1 MEFALNSL
9 PVIVLIIPLLSF
21 VVLSFFSKRLPR
33 RGDWL
38 GTGLLFIN
46 LISSF
51 IIFAAFL
58 KNGEYNFSMNWFNTG
73 AGSMMFTVGY
83 KIDAYSALMLIV
95 VNLISSFVHLYS
107 IKYMQDDAKYGRY
120 YAFLGLFTFSMLGIV
135 LTNNILMMYVFW
147 ELVGIS
153 SYLLIGFWYEN
164 KAPQE
169 AAKKAFLV
177 NRVGD
182 FGFLLGI
189 IMIFVFIG
197 NFSFPEIFAGVAAGK
212 VSGGMLTAM
221 GIMLF
226 MGAIGKSAQFPLHVW
241 LPDAMEGPTPV
252 SALIHAA
259 TMVAAGV
266 YMTARMFPLFS
277 PDALTVVAF
286 IGTFTAFMAATI
298 ALTQNDIKRILAYST
313 VSQLGYMIMAI
324 GVGGVSFGFFHLV
337 THAFF
342 KACLFLCAG
351 SVIMGMHHVQD
362 IRDMGGLR
370 KKMPVTYWTMLISTI
385 SIVGVPLTSGFM
397 SKDAIISATMA
408 FAEVNGGITYLI
420 PIAALLSALLTAFY
434 MFRLIIK
441 TFFGEPRNQE
451 KYDHCKEQSWHVTVP
466 LIILAVLSF
475 FGFYSFNPLDPG
487 TGWLLNIVKTP
498 ASLLANTSNSIYK
511 VLPYE
516 EFEALI
522 HHMHY
527 PAIILSV
534 LMGGLGILI
543 AYLFY
548 YWKKVNVAK
557 LVQTFRP
564 IYLFSLNKWY
574 FDELYDKT
582 FIALTM
588 GLSKLSGA
596 FDKYII
602 DGIVNGAA
610 YLTRKVSSVGGVLDK
625 YVVDGLV
632 NAVAYIV
639 GLFGAIFRKFQT
651 GKIESYIMFLVFGV
665 IVLYVILRF
674 V

>member
-38 GTGLLFIN
+38 GTGLLFVN

-73 AGSMMFTVGY
+73 AGSVMFTVGY

-135 LTNNILMMYVFW
+135 LTNNILIMYVFW

-169 AAKKAFLV
+169 AAKKAFLA

-313 VSQLGYMIMAI
+313 VSQLGYMIMGI

-351 SVIMGMHHVQD
+351 SVIMGLHHVQD
-362 IRDMGGLR
+362 IREMGGLR

-451 KYDHCKEQSWHVTVP
+451 KYDHCKEQPWHVTAP
-466 LIILAVLSF
+466 LIILAALSF

-487 TGWLLNIVKTP
+487 TGWLLNLVKTP
-498 ASLLANTSNSIYK
+498 ESLLASTSNSIYK
-511 VLPYE
+511 ILPYE
-516 EFEALI
+516 EFEVLV

-527 PAIILSV
+527 PAILLSV
-534 LMGGLGILI
+534 LMGGIGILI

-557 LVQTFRP
+557 LAQTFRP
-564 IYLFSLNKWY
+564 VYLFSLNKWY

-602 DGIVNGAA
+602 DGVVNGAA
-610 YLTRKVSSVGGVLDK
+610 YLTRKISSVGGLFDK
-625 YVVDGLV
+625 YIVDGLV
-632 NAVAYIV
+632 NTVAYIV

>member
-1 MEFALNSL
+1 
-9 PVIVLIIPLLSF
+9 VIVLIIPLLSF

-58 KNGEYNFSMNWFNTG
+58 KNGEYNFSMDWFNTG
-73 AGSMMFTVGY
+73 AGSMMFTVGF

-135 LTNNILMMYVFW
+135 LTNNILIMYVFW

-169 AAKKAFLV
+169 AAKKAFLA

-313 VSQLGYMIMAI
+313 VSQLGYMIMGI

-351 SVIMGMHHVQD
+351 SVIMGMHHIQD
-362 IRDMGGLR
+362 IREMGGLR
-370 KKMPVTYWTMLISTI
+370 KKMPVTYWAMLISTI

-408 FAEVNGGITYLI
+408 FAEVNGGITYII

-451 KYDHCKEQSWHVTVP
+451 KYDHCKEQSWHVTAP
-466 LIILAVLSF
+466 LIVLAALSF

-498 ASLLANTSNSIYK
+498 ESLLANTSNSIYRI
-511 VLPYE
+511 LPFE
-516 EFEALI
+516 EFEVLI

-588 GLSKLSGA
+588 GLSKFSGA
-596 FDKYII
+596 FDKYVI
-602 DGIVNGAA
+602 DGVVNGAA
-610 YLTRKVSSVGGVLDK
+610 YLTRKVSSIGGLLDK

>member
-58 KNGEYNFSMNWFNTG
+58 KNGEYNFSMDWFNTG
-73 AGSMMFTVGY
+73 AGSMMFTVGF

-135 LTNNILMMYVFW
+135 LTNNILIMYVFW

-169 AAKKAFLV
+169 AAKKAFLA

-313 VSQLGYMIMAI
+313 VSQLGYMIMGI

-351 SVIMGMHHVQD
+351 SVIMGMHHIQD
-362 IRDMGGLR
+362 IREMGGLR
-370 KKMPVTYWTMLISTI
+370 KKMPVTYWAMLISTI

-408 FAEVNGGITYLI
+408 FAEVNGGITYII

-451 KYDHCKEQSWHVTVP
+451 KYDHCKEQSWHVTAP
-466 LIILAVLSF
+466 LIVLAALSF

-498 ASLLANTSNSIYK
+498 ESLLANTSNSIYRI
-511 VLPYE
+511 LPFE
-516 EFEALI
+516 EFEVLI

-588 GLSKLSGA
+588 GLSKFSGA
-596 FDKYII
+596 FDKYVI
-602 DGIVNGAA
+602 DGVVNGAA
-610 YLTRKVSSVGGVLDK
+610 YLTRKVSSIGGLLDK

-665 IVLYVILRF
+665 IVLYLILRF

>member
-420 PIAALLSALLTAFY
+420 PIAALFSALLTAFY